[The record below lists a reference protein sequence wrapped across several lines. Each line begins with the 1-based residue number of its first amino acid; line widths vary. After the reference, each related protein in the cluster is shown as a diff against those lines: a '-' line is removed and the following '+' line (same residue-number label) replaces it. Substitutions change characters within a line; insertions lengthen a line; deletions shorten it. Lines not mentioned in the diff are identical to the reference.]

1 MRSRDV
7 QVQRSEVGGVEPKVS
22 PTGNSSSEF
31 DVFALSR
38 YAYASRDVRDV
49 RGVPCVR
56 RRARD
61 RSITWG
67 ADLARNRFEAKAILG
82 GFSFCSCSFCCHARV
97 SRLEDMAM
105 YFLHVFC
112 TRLMEY
118 GQFLED
124 MERT

>member
-1 MRSRDV
+1 MRLFE
-7 QVQRSEVGGVEPKVS
+7 SEVGGAKPKVS
-22 PTGNSSSEF
+22 PTGKSSSEF

-38 YAYASRDVRDV
+38 FAYASRDVRDV

-61 RSITWG
+61 RSITRG
-67 ADLARNRFEAKAILG
+67 ADLARNRSEAKAIWG
-82 GFSFCSCSFCCHARV
+82 GFSSCDNLVSSVPCLARV

-118 GQFLED
+118 
-124 MERT
+124 